1 MSQERDYS
9 PQIRRDLVFSKLYLE
24 AKSFE
29 IPMTHLVNQI
39 VAEKL
44 GQYQV
49 KRIVPRPRN

>member
-9 PQIRRDLVFSKLYLE
+9 PQIRRDLVSKLYLE

-44 GQYQV
+44 GQYQA
-49 KRIVPRPRN
+49 KGIAPRPRN